1 MIKKNAAILLLL
13 AVHLAFLPPLFSG
26 DRNQETITLK
36 QAVDYALSHNQ
47 DLAVIREKVNEIH
60 GMRKE
65 AIADAFPQV
74 STTFDTF
81 RYRDPGILNSP
92 NFQNLINDPESP
104 IPREFIMPIPVTYYN
119 YNINIE
125 QPIYKWGKYGKTK
138 DAARIEYETADLN
151 IRAKEQEISFSIA
164 TAYYDLLLSYERLN
178 VLEKAQETQEKNL
191 RIVSDKYDIDM
202 ATRLDL
208 LNAKTALSNLI
219 PQKLAAENQIRIAT
233 AQLNYLMGRKID
245 GPLSPADPLEFSR
258 EPSSFEFGTLSAIA
272 FKNRPDLAAIEN
284 NNRFLEK
291 RIELEKTELR
301 PSFKFFGDFGWSTI
315 DTDNLGKKD
324 YQAWRVGIGFSMTV
338 FDGMR
343 TSGKVMQIRSRIT
356 QNSLMKKY
364 LENGI
369 ALNIERSL
377 KELGRAYESL
387 KAAITAQEAANEA
400 LKVAQDNFDLNMATQ
415 LDVLFAESQVREAE
429 LSLAQAKRDCL
440 TSEASLKYL
449 IGVNITEDLSI
460 E

>member
-1 MIKKNAAILLLL
+1 MMKKNIIILLF
-13 AVHLAFLPPLFSG
+13 AVHLSCLSFLFSG
-26 DRNQETITLK
+26 EMDQEKITLK
-36 QAVDYALSHNQ
+36 QAVECALSHNQ

-65 AIADAFPQV
+65 ALADAFPQV

-92 NFQNLINDPESP
+92 NFQNLINDPESS
-104 IPREFIMPIPVTYYN
+104 IPREFLMPIPVTYYN
-119 YNINIE
+119 YNINVE
-125 QPIYKWGKYGKTK
+125 QPIYSWGKFGKTR

-164 TAYYDLLLSYERLN
+164 TAYYDLLLSYEQLK
-178 VLEKAQETQEKNL
+178 VLEKARETQEKNL
-191 RIVSDKYDIDM
+191 KIVSDKYDIDM
-202 ATRLDL
+202 ASRLDL

-219 PQKLAAENQIRIAT
+219 PQMLAAENQTRIAT

-245 GPLSPADPLEFSR
+245 EPLSPADPLEFSR
-258 EPSSFEFGTLSAIA
+258 EMSSFNLETLSTIA
-272 FKNRPDLAAIEN
+272 FKSRPDIAAIES

-291 RIELEKTELR
+291 RIELEKIELR

-315 DTDNLGKKD
+315 DTTNLGKKD
-324 YQAWRVGIGFSMTV
+324 YQAWRVGIGFSMTL

-356 QNSLMKKY
+356 QNSLMKRY

-377 KELGRAYESL
+377 KELERAYESL
-387 KAAITAQEAANEA
+387 KAAHTAQEAANEA

-440 TSEASLKYL
+440 ASEASLKYL
-449 IGVNITEDLSI
+449 IGMNITEDLSN